1 MDKSKVI
8 FGNEIAEKDYRK
20 SCKKKKKYLKKFGDD
35 SSAVYRFSATENPV
49 LAGIGVKD
57 LVLSEEG
64 GFEPDDKALIVGNI
78 RMGYGHYRISMAIAS
93 AAHALGYKPYWL
105 DLNSYSASTA
115 TKIIS
120 YQNDLYSTGS
130 RLSQKFSLFNKLV
143 WEPMNYEGF
152 RKLTYNSADQK
163 VSELMVP
170 LINGLPKDVPY
181 IATHAWPAQAA
192 VHAGFKRVI
201 NCIPDNWPM
210 ALHLSE
216 GSIHTV
222 QTPNAFI
229 GYKSL
234 RGMDKKRELKP
245 MPEGTLYNVGHYVDH
260 ELAINIKDDCAKRIE
275 RLKNGAP
282 RRFLLSLGGAGAQ
295 QKLFESIIRHLIPQ
309 VREGRAALYINAGDH
324 KNVLES
330 IIAHVPEL
338 ADNFVPHYGDFENV
352 KAFVTSGDE
361 DMNGIHIFL
370 DSDIFAAVYTTNLLM
385 RISDVLLTKPGE
397 LAFYPVPKIM
407 NKRVGG
413 HELWNA
419 VRCAEVGD
427 GTYECEKTSEVLA
440 MMDNVSAPGSEI
452 FESMVNNILKANENG
467 VYNGAYEAVKLA
479 FNK

>member
-35 SSAVYRFSATENPV
+35 SSAVYRFAATENPV

-260 ELAINIKDDCAKRIE
+260 ELAVNIKDDCAKRIE

-295 QKLFESIIRHLIPQ
+295 QKLFESIIRHLVPQ

-385 RISDVLLTKPGE
+385 RIS
-397 LAFYPVPKIM
+397 
-407 NKRVGG
+407 
-413 HELWNA
+413 
-419 VRCAEVGD
+419 
-427 GTYECEKTSEVLA
+427 
-440 MMDNVSAPGSEI
+440 
-452 FESMVNNILKANENG
+452 
-467 VYNGAYEAVKLA
+467 
-479 FNK
+479 

>member
-35 SSAVYRFSATENPV
+35 SSAVYRFAATENPV

-170 LINGLPKDVPY
+170 LINGLPKDIPY

-222 QTPNAFI
+222 QTPNAFT
-229 GYKSL
+229 
-234 RGMDKKRELKP
+234 RAFF
-245 MPEGTLYNVGHYVDH
+245 H
-260 ELAINIKDDCAKRIE
+260 
-275 RLKNGAP
+275 
-282 RRFLLSLGGAGAQ
+282 Q
-295 QKLFESIIRHLIPQ
+295 SIP
-309 VREGRAALYINAGDH
+309 
-324 KNVLES
+324 
-330 IIAHVPEL
+330 
-338 ADNFVPHYGDFENV
+338 
-352 KAFVTSGDE
+352 
-361 DMNGIHIFL
+361 
-370 DSDIFAAVYTTNLLM
+370 
-385 RISDVLLTKPGE
+385 
-397 LAFYPVPKIM
+397 
-407 NKRVGG
+407 
-413 HELWNA
+413 
-419 VRCAEVGD
+419 
-427 GTYECEKTSEVLA
+427 
-440 MMDNVSAPGSEI
+440 
-452 FESMVNNILKANENG
+452 
-467 VYNGAYEAVKLA
+467 
-479 FNK
+479 